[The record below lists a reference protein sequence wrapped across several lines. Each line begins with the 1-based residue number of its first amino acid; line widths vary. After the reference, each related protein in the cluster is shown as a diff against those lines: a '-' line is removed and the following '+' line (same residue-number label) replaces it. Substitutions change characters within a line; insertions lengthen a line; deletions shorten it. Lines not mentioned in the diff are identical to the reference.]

1 MIPQDVN
8 GLNTL
13 LQSKYDKLSKKMQLI
28 AVYII
33 DQPQQ
38 LATNTLA
45 SIADDIGV
53 YPSTLV
59 RFAQTMGFS
68 GFAQL
73 QKLFKVRITQTTI
86 NYSQRIVDVK
96 KVIKDDIKTSTT
108 SIFYDIIERNIGTT
122 KLLSEQIDPALIDK
136 SVQMIHGA
144 SEVLVCGINRACPVV
159 VYFNYMLNNLGIR
172 CRIADNI
179 SMGSPPLDHWF
190 SDKSVLI
197 AVTYNPYSFITTQT
211 VKIAKQSKTKVIL
224 ITDTELNP
232 IADLADHLFIVHEA
246 EIHTFRSLNATLCLA
261 QTMCVSIGYNQ
272 KKQKT

>member
-8 GLNTL
+8 ELNTL
-13 LQSKYDKLSKKMQLI
+13 LQSKYAKLSKKMQLI

-45 SIADDIGV
+45 SIADDVGV

-59 RFAQTMGFS
+59 RFAQTIGFS

-73 QKLFKVRITQTTI
+73 QKLFKVRIAQTTI

-96 KVIKDDIKTSTT
+96 KVIKNDRSTNTT
-108 SIFYDIIERNIGTT
+108 SIFHDVIERNIGTT

-136 SVQMIHGA
+136 SVKMIYGA

-172 CRIADNI
+172 CRIADNA
-179 SMGSPPLDHWF
+179 SVGSPPLDHWF
-190 SDKSVLI
+190 SDKAVLI
-197 AVTYNPYSFITTQT
+197 AITYNPYFLVTTQT

-272 KKQKT
+272 QKQKT